1 MPDPDFKKS
10 DFKLIRSGYHPPMPE
25 LAEVELARRQWAAY
39 HGKSIVSVEVH
50 PKARIYRDCPAPAL
64 RILKG
69 KKLLSSKAHGKRMLF
84 TFAPELHLEV
94 HLGMSG
100 KLSTA
105 PLDHPEH
112 KHDHLILRTAGQ
124 KGAALVFNDY
134 RMFGRIMLHDCA
146 DPWADLPPQPQD
158 SKFSLTRVRKL
169 IERHPKKPLKA
180 LLLDQAACPGI
191 GNWMA
196 DEICWRLGLHP
207 GIPTAQL
214 DAASLRKEIRFVTL
228 GALKHVAEK
237 NETASTDG
245 FAPGSYVSNVPPKN
259 WLFQHRWKKGG
270 TCPKCKSDL
279 ARDTIASRTTAWCPT
294 CQQIESLKNAQ

>member
-1 MPDPDFKKS
+1 
-10 DFKLIRSGYHPPMPE
+10 MPE

-39 HGKSIVSVEVH
+39 HGNTITSVEVH
-50 PKARIYRDCPAPAL
+50 PRARIYRDCPSPAL
-64 RILKG
+64 RILGG

-84 TFAPELHLEV
+84 TFGLELHLEV

-105 PLDHPEH
+105 PLDHPAH
-112 KHDHLILRTAGQ
+112 KHDHLILRTAGDN
-124 KGAALVFNDY
+124 GAALIFNDY
-134 RMFGRIMLHDCA
+134 RMFGRVMLHDCE
-146 DPWADLPPQPQD
+146 DPWADFPPQPQD
-158 SKFSLTRVRKL
+158 SKFSLARVRKL

-180 LLLDQAACPGI
+180 LLLDQNACPGI

-207 GIPTAQL
+207 GIPTAHL
-214 DAASLRKEIRFVTL
+214 DPAPLRKEIRFVSL

-237 NETASTDG
+237 NETASADG
-245 FAPGSYVSNVPPKN
+245 FAPGTYVANVPPKN

-270 TCPKCKSDL
+270 TCPKCKTDL
-279 ARDTIASRTTAWCPT
+279 ARDTIATRTTAWCPY
-294 CQQIESLKNAQ
+294 CQGE

>member
-1 MPDPDFKKS
+1 
-10 DFKLIRSGYHPPMPE
+10 MPE
-25 LAEVELARRQWAAY
+25 LAEVELARRQWAAF
-39 HGKSIVSVEVH
+39 HGKTILDAKTH

-69 KKLLSSKAHGKRMLF
+69 MKLLSSKAHGKRMLF

-105 PLDHPEH
+105 PAEH
-112 KHDHLILRTAGQ
+112 EIAKHDHLILRT
-124 KGAALVFNDY
+124 KKAALIFNDY
-134 RMFGRIMLHDCA
+134 RMFGRVMLHDVA
-146 DPWADLPPQPQD
+146 DPWAKLPPQPQD
-158 SKFSLTRVRKL
+158 LKFTVSYLQKKLTRHARKP
-169 IERHPKKPLKA
+169 IKG

-196 DEICWRLGLHP
+196 DEICWKLGLHP
-207 GIPTAQL
+207 AVLCGEL
-214 DAASLRKEIRFVTL
+214 DAAKVRKATRFVTL
-228 GALKHVAEK
+228 GALKHVADK

-245 FAPGSYVSNVPPKN
+245 FGPGSYVSNVPPKN

-270 TCPKCKSDL
+270 SCPKCKTELD
-279 ARDTIASRTTAWCPT
+279 RGTIATRTTAWCPT
-294 CQQIESLKNAQ
+294 CQPS

>member
-1 MPDPDFKKS
+1 
-10 DFKLIRSGYHPPMPE
+10 MPE

-39 HGKSIVSVEVH
+39 HGKSITSVEVH

-64 RILKG
+64 RILQD

-105 PLDHPEH
+105 PVDHTEH
-112 KHDHLILRTAGQ
+112 KHDHLILRTSNS
-124 KGAALVFNDY
+124 ALIFNDY
-134 RMFGRIMLHDCA
+134 RMFGRVMLHDSA
-146 DPWADLPPQPQD
+146 DPWADFPPQPQD
-158 SKFSLTRVRKL
+158 SKFSLARVRKL

-180 LLLDQAACPGI
+180 LLLDQKACPGI

-196 DEICWRLGLHP
+196 DEICWRLGLYP

-214 DAASLRKEIRFVTL
+214 EPAPLRKEIRFVTL

-237 NETASTDG
+237 NETASVDG
-245 FAPGSYVSNVPPKN
+245 FAPGTYVANVPPKN

-270 TCPKCKSDL
+270 TCPKCKTDL
-279 ARDTIASRTTAWCPT
+279 ARDTIATRTTAWCPT
-294 CQQIESLKNAQ
+294 CQPQL

>member
-1 MPDPDFKKS
+1 
-10 DFKLIRSGYHPPMPE
+10 MPE

-39 HGKSIVSVEVH
+39 HGETIASVEVH

-69 KKLLSSKAHGKRMLF
+69 KKLVSSKAHGKRMLF
-84 TFAPELHLEV
+84 TFAPKLHLEV

-105 PLDHPEH
+105 PVDHPEH
-112 KHDHLILRTAGQ
+112 KHDHLILRTSGQ
-124 KGAALVFNDY
+124 KGAALIFNDY
-134 RMFGRIMLHDCA
+134 RMFGRVMLHDCA
-146 DPWADLPPQPQD
+146 DPWADFPPQPQD
-158 SKFSLTRVRKL
+158 SKFSLARVRKL

-214 DAASLRKEIRFVTL
+214 DPAPLRKEIRFVTL

-237 NETASTDG
+237 NSSASSDG
-245 FAPGSYVSNVPPKN
+245 FAPGSYVANVPPKN

-270 TCPKCKSDL
+270 TCPKCKTDL

-294 CQQIESLKNAQ
+294 CQS

>member
-1 MPDPDFKKS
+1 
-10 DFKLIRSGYHPPMPE
+10 MPE

-134 RMFGRIMLHDCA
+134 RMFGRVMLHDCA